1 MYNLTNYTA
10 ANGFLDVSIASNSL
24 VSGYL
29 FVFVIA
35 LIFVIT
41 FVALKNNATDKA
53 FLTASL
59 VTFVLTAALWGA
71 GIVGETALVVT
82 FVLLLIG
89 FAINII
95 AE

>member
-1 MYNLTNYTA
+1 MYNLTNFTD
-10 ANGFLDVSIASNSL
+10 ANGFLGVSTASNSL

-53 FLTASL
+53 FLTASF
-59 VTFVLTAALWGA
+59 VTFILTAALWGA
-71 GIVGETALVVT
+71 EIVGDRALIIT

>member
-1 MYNLTNYTA
+1 MYNLSNFTE
-10 ANGFLDVSIASNSL
+10 ANGFLDVSTASNAL
-24 VSGYL
+24 VSGWL

-41 FVALKNNATDKA
+41 FIALKNNATDKA
-53 FLTASL
+53 FLTASF
-59 VTFVLTAALWGA
+59 VTFILTAALWGA
-71 GIVGETALVVT
+71 GVVGDRALVVT